1 MILNKLLRLQIS
13 IIAKEESIQCPS
25 NHLHLGYVRDLCTSL
40 IQRNFTF
47 EDVHQF
53 INDIELH
60 YLTINKHTFIL
71 YTFLLL
77 VSFLG
82 LRDLKQPLTGLALLF
97 I

>member
-13 IIAKEESIQCPS
+13 IIAKEESVQCPS
-25 NHLHLGYVRDLCTSL
+25 NHLHLGYVRDLCTSF

-53 INDIELH
+53 MYDIELH
-60 YLTINKHTFIL
+60 YMTINKHTFIL